1 MSFKDKLKE
10 KRLEANLTQVQLAE
24 KVSVTPRTIQH
35 YELGTRKPTKLDIVE
50 KLAKALN
57 TTPEYL
63 LGQNGLLVVAAHEQ
77 GGSKAAR
84 DIDELVSEV
93 TGMFAGGRLSDEALD
108 GAMKA
113 LNDAYWIAKEKTRNT
128 LRRNTVRGRANSKVF
143 RCLRCLHQ
151 REVRR

>member
-1 MSFKDKLKE
+1 MSFKDRLRE

-24 KVSVTPRTIQH
+24 KVSVSARTIQN
-35 YELGTRKPTKLDIVE
+35 YEMGSRKPTKYEIVE
-50 KLAKALN
+50 KIAKVLD

-63 LGQNGLLVVAAHEQ
+63 LGQSEMLVVAAYEK

-93 TGMFAGGRLSDEALD
+93 TGMFAGGTLSEDALD

-113 LNDAYWIAKEKTRNT
+113 LNDAYWIAKEKNKKYTPKKY
-128 LRRNTVRGRANSKVF
+128 RGGGA
-143 RCLRCLHQ
+143 Q
-151 REVRR
+151 E

>member
-1 MSFKDKLKE
+1 MSFKDRLRE
-10 KRLEANLTQVQLAE
+10 KRMEANLTQVQLAE
-24 KVSVTPRTIQH
+24 KVSVSARTIQN
-35 YELGTRKPTKLDIVE
+35 YESGTRKPTKYDVVE
-50 KLAKALN
+50 KIAAVLG

-63 LGQNGLLVVAAHEQ
+63 LGQSGMLVVAVFLFCGFFFEK

-113 LNDAYWIAKEKTRNT
+113 LNEAYWIAKEKNKKYSPKKYRK
-128 LRRNTVRGRANSKVF
+128 RASE
-143 RCLRCLHQ
+143 Q
-151 REVRR
+151 

>member
-1 MSFKDKLKE
+1 MSFKDRLKE

-24 KVSVTPRTIQH
+24 KVSVSTRTIQN
-35 YELGTRKPTKLDIVE
+35 YEMGSRKPTKYEIVE
-50 KLAKALN
+50 RIAKVLD

-63 LGQNGLLVVAAHEQ
+63 LGQSGMLVVAAHEK

-93 TGMFAGGRLSDEALD
+93 TGMFAGGSLSEDALD

-113 LNDAYWIAKEKTRNT
+113 LNDAYWIAKAKN
-128 LRRNTVRGRANSKVF
+128 KK
-143 RCLRCLHQ
+143 
-151 REVRR
+151 

>member
-1 MSFKDKLKE
+1 MSFKDRLKE

-24 KVSVTPRTIQH
+24 KVSVSARTIQN
-35 YELGTRKPTKLDIVE
+35 YEMGSRKPTKYEVVE
-50 KLAKALN
+50 KIAEVLD

-63 LGQNGLLVVAAHEQ
+63 LGQSGLLVVAAHEK

-93 TGMFAGGRLSDEALD
+93 TGMFAGGTLSEDALD

-113 LNDAYWIAKEKTRNT
+113 LNDAYWIAKEKNKKYTPKKYRD
-128 LRRNTVRGRANSKVF
+128 RGS
-143 RCLRCLHQ
+143 H
-151 REVRR
+151 E

>member
-1 MSFKDKLKE
+1 MSFKDRLRE

-24 KVSVTPRTIQH
+24 KVSVSARTIQN
-35 YELGTRKPTKLDIVE
+35 YESGTRKPTKYDVVE
-50 KLAKALN
+50 KISAVLG

-63 LGQNGLLVVAAHEQ
+63 LGQSGMLVVAAHAK

-113 LNDAYWIAKEKTRNT
+113 LNEAYWIAKEKNKKYSPKKYRK
-128 LRRNTVRGRANSKVF
+128 RASE
-143 RCLRCLHQ
+143 Q
-151 REVRR
+151 

>member
-1 MSFKDKLKE
+1 MSFKDRLRE

-24 KVSVTPRTIQH
+24 KVSVSARTIQNN
-35 YELGTRKPTKLDIVE
+35 ESGTRKPTKYDVVE
-50 KLAKALN
+50 KIAAVLG

-63 LGQNGLLVVAAHEQ
+63 LGQSGMLVVAAHEK

-113 LNDAYWIAKEKTRNT
+113 LNEAYWIAKEKNKKYSPKKYRK
-128 LRRNTVRGRANSKVF
+128 RASE
-143 RCLRCLHQ
+143 Q
-151 REVRR
+151 

>member
-63 LGQNGLLVVAAHEQ
+63 LGQNGLLVE
-77 GGSKAAR
+77 
-84 DIDELVSEV
+84 
-93 TGMFAGGRLSDEALD
+93 
-108 GAMKA
+108 A
-113 LNDAYWIAKEKTRNT
+113 LNDAYWIAKEKNKKYTPKKYRKGT
-128 LRRNTVRGRANSKVF
+128 SK
-143 RCLRCLHQ
+143 Q
-151 REVRR
+151 

>member
-1 MSFKDKLKE
+1 MSFKDRLRE

-24 KVSVTPRTIQH
+24 KVSVSARTIQN
-35 YELGTRKPTKLDIVE
+35 YESGTRKPTKYDVVE
-50 KLAKALN
+50 KIAAVLG

-63 LGQNGLLVVAAHEQ
+63 LGQSGMLVVAAHEK

-113 LNDAYWIAKEKTRNT
+113 LNEAIGSPKRRTRNI
-128 LRRNTVRGRANSKVF
+128 LRRNTVRGQANSKAI
-143 RCLRCLHQ
+143 RCLQCPHQ

>member
-1 MSFKDKLKE
+1 MSFMDNLRE

-24 KVSVTPRTIQH
+24 KVSVTPRTIQN

-57 TTPEYL
+57 TTPEEL
-63 LGQNGLLVVAAHEQ
+63 LGKNGLLIVAAREQ
-77 GGSKAAR
+77 GGTKAAR
-84 DIDELVSEV
+84 DIDDLVSEV

-113 LNDAYWIAKEKTRNT
+113 LNDAYWIAKEKNKKYTPKKYRK
-128 LRRNTVRGRANSKVF
+128 RASQK
-143 RCLRCLHQ
+143 
-151 REVRR
+151 

>member
-84 DIDELVSEV
+84 DIDELVSEE

-113 LNDAYWIAKEKTRNT
+113 LNDAYWIAKEKNKKYTPKKYRKGT
-128 LRRNTVRGRANSKVF
+128 SK
-143 RCLRCLHQ
+143 Q
-151 REVRR
+151 

>member
-1 MSFKDKLKE
+1 MSFKDRLRE

-24 KVSVTPRTIQH
+24 KVSISARTIQN
-35 YELGTRKPTKLDIVE
+35 YELGTRKPMKYEVVE
-50 KLAKALN
+50 KLAAVLD

-63 LGQNGLLVVAAHEQ
+63 LGQSGMLVVAAHEK

-93 TGMFAGGRLSDEALD
+93 TGMFAGGRLNDEALD

-113 LNDAYWIAKEKTRNT
+113 LNEAYWIAKEKNKKYTPKKYRKGT
-128 LRRNTVRGRANSKVF
+128 SE
-143 RCLRCLHQ
+143 Q
-151 REVRR
+151 